1 MYAITGISGQVGGA
15 VARALL
21 AQGLPVR
28 AVLRDA
34 GKAPAWQA
42 RGCEVALAT
51 MDDAAALARAFAGA
65 EAVFVLLPPDFDP
78 APGFPATRAVIAAL
92 AAALRQAA
100 PQRVVCLSTVG
111 AQATEEN
118 LLSQLTEMER
128 VLGQLPMPVAF
139 LRAAWFMENAAWDL
153 AGAREHGLVHS
164 LLQPTSRAIPMV
176 ATIDVGALAAQLL
189 RQPWQGR
196 KVVELEG
203 PARVSPD
210 ELAAVLG
217 RLLARQVVAQAV
229 PREDWEARLRAQ
241 GSRHPLPRMRMLDGF
256 NQGWITFEHAAIKG
270 ETTLEQ
276 VLRGL
281 LEGAP

>member
-42 RGCEVALAT
+42 RGCEVALAA
-51 MDDAAALARAFAGA
+51 MDDAVALARAFAGA

-92 AAALRQAA
+92 AAALRQAG
-100 PQRVVCLSTVG
+100 PGRVVCLSTVG

-118 LLSQLTEMER
+118 LLSQLQEMER

-153 AGAREHGLVHS
+153 AGAREHGLVQS

-176 ATIDVGALAAQLL
+176 ATADVGALAAQLL

-217 RLLARQVVAQAV
+217 RLLARQVVARAV

-256 NQGWITFEHAAIKG
+256 NQGWITFEHATIKG
-270 ETTLEQ
+270 ETALEQ